1 MNTDFIAFVTMG
13 SKSTKKSDQLCLQTF
28 GLVTL
33 FDRNFR
39 KMQRQE
45 MRHFLSI
52 FKRSVVNLVK
62 RDQNVS
68 QSSIRKRSRIL
79 FLDSFRFAVKT
90 TYNNFFGRACPLSC
104 QAFFVLFWWVV

>member
-1 MNTDFIAFVTMG
+1 MPLSQWAQKV
-13 SKSTKKSDQLCLQTF
+13 KKKSDQLCFQTF

-33 FDRNFR
+33 FDRNFP
-39 KMQRQE
+39 KLPKLE
-45 MRHFLSI
+45 MRPFLSI

-90 TYNNFFGRACPLSC
+90 TYNFFGRACPLSC